1 MVRSLPRLWL
11 LGLTAV
17 PMALLM
23 AVTGCAS
30 TNAGAPP
37 STTPN
42 PQASEVPPCERYAKQ
57 LCGALGDKTE
67 ACLSLRSVREWLP
80 DKACLAALAEL
91 DVSLKR
97 VSELRKDCDAL
108 TTRLCGTLGENSVTC
123 EEVRRDLPEVPPGQ
137 CRTLLEHYPELL
149 AQLEEREARTQPLG
163 DEPWRALLGGSPP
176 SFGPQDAK
184 VTIVEFSDFQCPYC
198 AQASQTVKKIREAYG
213 DKVRFVFRQFPL
225 SFHPNARGAAEA
237 ALAAHAQGKFWQ
249 YHDRLFTG
257 QAALDRKSLESYAQ
271 ELGLDVS
278 EFKKGLDERAF
289 ETLIEADIA
298 LGRTAKVDGT
308 PTMFINQRRA
318 PNPTD
323 FEAVAPLIDAA
334 LTPGGRPSPN

>member
-1 MVRSLPRLWL
+1 MVRLFPRLLL

-17 PMALLM
+17 L
-23 AVTGCAS
+23 GCAS
-30 TNAGAPP
+30 ASAG
-37 STTPN
+37 N
-42 PQASEVPPCERYAKQ
+42 PQSTAQSPQAQQEKPCDRYSKQ
-57 LCGALGDKTE
+57 MCGALGDKTE
-67 ACLSLRSVREWLP
+67 ACMALRSVREWLP
-80 DKACLAALAEL
+80 DQACVAALAEI

-108 TTRLCGTLGENSVTC
+108 TARLCGALGDNSVTC
-123 EEVRRDLPEVPPGQ
+123 EEVKRDLPEVPPGQ

-149 AQLEEREARTQPLG
+149 AQLQEREARTQPLG
-163 DEPWRALLGGSPP
+163 DEPWRALLGGTPP
-176 SFGPQDAK
+176 SFGPQDAR

-198 AQASQTVKKIREAYG
+198 AQASETVKKIREAYG

-237 ALAAHAQGKFWQ
+237 ALAAHAQGKFWP
-249 YHDRLFTG
+249 YHDRLFAR
-257 QAALDRKSLESYAQ
+257 QSQLDRKSLEGYAQ
-271 ELGLDVS
+271 ELGLDVPAFRKS
-278 EFKKGLDERAF
+278 LDERAF
-289 ETLIEADIA
+289 EGQIEADIA

-334 LTPGGRPSPN
+334 LTPN

>member
-1 MVRSLPRLWL
+1 MVRPLPRLLL

-17 PMALLM
+17 L
-23 AVTGCAS
+23 GCAS
-30 TNAGAPP
+30 TSAG
-37 STTPN
+37 TPQAAQN
-42 PQASEVPPCERYAKQ
+42 PQTQQEKPCERYTKQ

-67 ACLSLRSVREWLP
+67 ACMSLRSVREWLP
-80 DKACLAALAEL
+80 DAACVAALAEI

-108 TTRLCGTLGENSVTC
+108 TTRLCNSLGENSVTC
-123 EEVRRDLPEVPPGQ
+123 EEVKRDLPEVPPGQ

-163 DEPWRALLGGSPP
+163 DEPWRALLGGTPS
-176 SFGPQDAK
+176 SFGPQDAR

-198 AQASQTVKKIREAYG
+198 AQASETVKKIRETYG

-237 ALAAHAQGKFWQ
+237 ARAAHAQGKFWA
-249 YHDRLFTG
+249 YHDRLFARQG
-257 QAALDRKSLESYAQ
+257 QLDRKSLEGYAQ
-271 ELGLDVS
+271 ELGLDVPA
-278 EFKKGLDERAF
+278 FKKSLDERAF
-289 ETLIEADIA
+289 EGQIEADIA

-334 LTPGGRPSPN
+334 LTPN